1 MASRRLVRRREELWG
16 CSRTMAPSSRTM
28 AASSRT
34 SMVVVMILGWPLRR
48 HQRPSNRHQQRRR
61 CSRSPSM
68 STRSL
73 RNLAIRPSRLHSS
86 KSPPL
91 SYLAVE
97 ARPSLRQS
105 YLEAS
110 LPSLSPAMGRLRS
123 VSLTRSLHHRQS
135 HTRAHSSL
143 RHSPRRSRHQTRT
156 AASSVRLSPRRNRR
170 LNRRLNRRQPCR
182 LSLPPSPLHH

>member
-1 MASRRLVRRREELWG
+1 MGMLEDDGSFLEDDGSFLEDEYG
-16 CSRTMAPSSRTM
+16 GGDDFGM
-28 AASSRT
+28 AA
-34 SMVVVMILGWPLRR
+34 PP
-48 HQRPSNRHQQRRR
+48 HQRPQPPPATAAMQPQQ
-61 CSRSPSM
+61 SM

-73 RNLAIRPSRLHSS
+73 RNLAFVLPASTAAKGASELFGGG
-86 KSPPL
+86 
-91 SYLAVE
+91 V
-97 ARPSLRQS
+97 RPSLRQS
-105 YLEAS
+105 CCKRRSRHCPRRWAAFAAR
-110 LPSLSPAMGRLRS
+110 LSRG
-123 VSLTRSLHHRQS
+123 LHHRQS